1 VIRGQEIVLR
11 PIRWG
16 RFSQLLG
23 WATLLTALWIVS
35 SCGGGG
41 KEPYRIVL
49 AGSDGIYSVGVHG
62 AGLAR
67 LSDVP
72 DDRLPSL
79 SPDASRV
86 VWVCGEGD
94 YSYDICISNLDGT
107 DQRNL
112 TDGRVPLRRPWRF
125 GPVWLRD
132 GSRVAFFA
140 YDNYVHF
147 VNVDGT
153 GLTRV
158 YEKVY
163 GPLTVGALSS
173 DGKRILDQR
182 QADARFEVFVT
193 DLEDTGEVKIADI
206 AGPFYPLQAWSPEG
220 DKVVFLDDDQR
231 TLHIAD
237 MQTGTLDSV
246 SVDTQIDLD
255 VVPAWSPDGSCLAF
269 AAQEL
274 PAFAAQGL
282 PGSSIF
288 TVNADG
294 TDLKR
299 IADADL
305 VPRMGP
311 PHSAVMWSPDGQ
323 QVFYLGHSEMC
334 AAGGCTP
341 GFLYVVN
348 SDGTGEVRLTD
359 ALAYGILGFQG
370 QPE

>member
-1 VIRGQEIVLR
+1 VFRGQEVVLR

-16 RFSQLLG
+16 RFSQLLR
-23 WATLLTALWIVS
+23 WFAFLTVLWLVS
-35 SCGGGG
+35 GCGGGET
-41 KEPYRIVL
+41 EPYRVIV
-49 AGSDGIYSVGVHG
+49 AGSDGIYSVGMDG

-67 LSDVP
+67 LSDVRHG
-72 DDRLPSL
+72 RLPSL

-86 VWVCGEGD
+86 VWLCGEGQD
-94 YSYDICISNLDGT
+94 SYDICISNLDGT

-112 TDGRVPLRRPWRF
+112 IDDRVGLSRPWSF

-132 GSRVAFFA
+132 GSRVAFVA
-140 YDNYVHF
+140 YGYLHF
-147 VNVDGT
+147 VNIDGT

-158 YEKVY
+158 YDKVH
-163 GPLTVGALSS
+163 GPLTPGVLSS

-182 QADARFEVFVT
+182 QANAHYEVFVT
-193 DLEDTGEVKIADI
+193 DLEDTSEVKLADI
-206 AGPFYPLQAWSPEG
+206 AHPFYPLQAWSPEG
-220 DKVVFLDDDQR
+220 DKVVFVDEDQR
-231 TLHIAD
+231 TLHLAD

-246 SVDTQIDLD
+246 SPDTRIDLD
-255 VVPAWSPDGSCLAF
+255 VVPAWSPDGSRVAF
-269 AAQEL
+269 AAQE
-274 PAFAAQGL
+274 L

-294 TDLKR
+294 SDLKR

-305 VPRMGP
+305 VPRMPGP
-311 PHSAVMWSPDGQ
+311 PQSAVMWSPDGQ

-341 GFLYVVN
+341 GFLHVVN
-348 SDGTGEVRLTD
+348 SDGTEEMRLTG